1 MYEYLRG
8 KLISRKLDYIVLDV
22 NGVGFAIKM
31 GSNLQSQLSDESQI
45 LVYCSL
51 QVRDNSQELFGFATE
66 EQKQLFETLLSVSG
80 VGPKSAMKIISEVP
94 TQDFALAILKSDSKK
109 LNKEFKIS
117 PKLSE
122 RLVVELKDR
131 INKLNI
137 SYKDDKNTKDSP
149 DLTNSEN
156 ILDSQIED
164 IFNALL
170 VLGYSDSEIRKMIK
184 NFYDKSLSLEENIQH
199 ILRNRNLS
207 MLK

>member
-80 VGPKSAMKIISEVP
+80 VGPKSAMKIISDVP